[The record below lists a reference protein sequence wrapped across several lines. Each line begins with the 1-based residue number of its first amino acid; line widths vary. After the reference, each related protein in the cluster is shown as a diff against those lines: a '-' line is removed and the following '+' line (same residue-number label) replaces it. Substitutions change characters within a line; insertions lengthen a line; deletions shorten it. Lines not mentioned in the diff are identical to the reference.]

1 MFNNFGDDNYGSGYG
16 GGGYGEQRPAP
27 GGEGANNLSGVA
39 KIKVIGVGGAGNN
52 AVNRLIESGLKSAEY
67 IVVNTDNQA
76 LARSKA
82 TNRIQIGVKLT
93 KGLGAGADPAMGKAA
108 AEENKDAIQN
118 ALKDTDLLFITAG
131 MGGGTGT
138 GAAPVIAKIA
148 RDMKILTVAVVTLPF
163 TFEAKKRMDNAV
175 AGVEDLRKSVDSI
188 VIIPNDKIRE
198 VVPKGTSF
206 PDALKVADEVL
217 RQGIRG
223 IAELIVNPSLI
234 NLDFAD
240 IRTTLKGRGLAHMGI
255 GVAKGEKRISDA
267 VRCAVCSPLL
277 NTTIEGASSVILNVV
292 GGKDLSLDEVCMA
305 ADLVRGVID
314 YSANVIFG
322 ACIDENMSD
331 EVEVVIIA
339 TGFPASGQAV
349 TGAEDRSASA
359 RKASALSE
367 KIDRVYNSG
376 VNTLSAGGAPQ
387 TQAPA
392 QSYGYAAPGRG
403 EYSAPSRAYPQPD
416 YGQAARPAGYPQT
429 QQPQPQQ
436 QAYDPNG
443 YAQPSPARPAQ
454 PYAPSPDWNG
464 QSAQGV
470 QPAPYANYPGYG
482 VPPQGNGYAPGGYA
496 PTGAFEPDD
505 PIPDRNAA
513 QEPDR
518 KHRPKFV
525 DYFIKKNS
533 DNK

>member
-1 MFNNFGDDNYGSGYG
+1 MNDNYGNNDYESGYG
-16 GGGYGEQRPAP
+16 YGVSYEEPSPAV
-27 GGEGANNLSGVA
+27 GESGNNLSGVA

-82 TNRIQIGVKLT
+82 TTRIQIGVKLT
-93 KGLGAGADPAMGKAA
+93 KGLGAGADPSVGKGA
-108 AEENKDAIQN
+108 AEENKEELQRV
-118 ALKDTDLLFITAG
+118 LKDTDLLFITAG

-138 GAAPVIAKIA
+138 GAAPIIAKIA
-148 RDMKILTVAVVTLPF
+148 KDMKILTVAVVTLPF
-163 TFEAKKRMDNAV
+163 TFEAKRRMDNALT
-175 AGVEDLRKSVDSI
+175 GVEELRKSVDSI
-188 VIIPNDKIRE
+188 IVIPNDKIRD
-198 VVPKGTSF
+198 VVPKGTPF

-240 IRTTLKGRGLAHMGI
+240 VKTTLKARGLAHMGI

-292 GGKDLSLDEVCMA
+292 GGKDLSLDEVWMA
-305 ADLVRGVID
+305 ADLVKGVID

-339 TGFPASGQAV
+339 TGFPAAGQAI
-349 TGAEDRSASA
+349 TGSEDRSVAA
-359 RKASALSE
+359 RKASVLSD
-367 KIDRVYNSG
+367 KIDQAYSG
-376 VNTLSAGGAPQ
+376 AAGASQEFAQPMQ
-387 TQAPA
+387 SVQPA
-392 QSYGYAAPGRG
+392 QSI
-403 EYSAPSRAYPQPD
+403 
-416 YGQAARPAGYPQT
+416 RPAQPAQT
-429 QQPQPQQ
+429 F
-436 QAYDPNG
+436 G
-443 YAQPSPARPAQ
+443 YAQPVQSAYQSPYGNQYPAQ
-454 PYAPSPDWNG
+454 PVQGGYNMPQSNVPTGEYAPQYARPMQAAPQYGS
-464 QSAQGV
+464 SA
-470 QPAPYANYPGYG
+470 PMPR
-482 VPPQGNGYAPGGYA
+482 
-496 PTGAFEPDD
+496 AFEPDD
-505 PIPDRNAA
+505 PIPDSA
-513 QEPDR
+513 QAELSSDR

-525 DYFIKKNS
+525 DYFIRKNS